1 MNTKDNKDLINAS
14 HEFRG
19 PVTSLKIILETLYEY
34 DEIMNSSKKK
44 ELIELALRETNR
56 LIKLSDYFL
65 RGEQNLTITTS
76 IKDKYIFPFFSQ
88 DIVQLYPMLA
98 LYRRSFL
105 TSSSYG
111 NSRSNMVFVNKEL
124 YFQVLL
130 NLLGNASKFTTD
142 GGWIVLELD
151 VILSLS
157 LSSFLYKQYARS
169 SVIDNGLGFTNFI
182 ESAIK
187 SREDTL
193 SLRTKRVGLKIVK
206 DILLRHKT
214 FLNGNSYP
222 LRGSKIFFTLN
233 VENNYLGHF

>member
-76 IKDKYIFPFFSQ
+76 IKDKYIFPSFSQ

-151 VILSLS
+151 VIVSLS

>member
-65 RGEQNLTITTS
+65 RGEQNPTITTS
-76 IKDKYIFPFFSQ
+76 IKDRYIFPSFSQ

-151 VILSLS
+151 VIVSLS

-169 SVIDNGLGFTNFI
+169 SVIDNGFGFTNFI

-193 SLRTKRVGLKIVK
+193 SLRTRRVGLKIVK

>member
-34 DEIMNSSKKK
+34 DEIVSSSKKK

-56 LIKLSDYFL
+56 LIELSDYFL
-65 RGEQNLTITTS
+65 REEKNLKINAS
-76 IKDKYIFPFFSQ
+76 VKDKYIFPSFSR

-98 LYRRSFL
+98 LYRKSFL
-105 TSSSYG
+105 TSSLFG
-111 NSRSNMVFVNKEL
+111 NSSINMVFVNKEL

-130 NLLGNASKFTTD
+130 NLLGNASKFTAE

-151 VILSLS
+151 VIVSLS

-169 SVIDNGLGFTNFI
+169 SVIDNGFGFTNFI

-187 SREDTL
+187 SKEDIL

-206 DILLRHKT
+206 DILLCHKT

-222 LRGSKIFFTLN
+222 SRGAKIFFTLN
-233 VENNYLGHF
+233 IEND

>member
-65 RGEQNLTITTS
+65 RGEKNLTISTS
-76 IKDKYIFPFFSQ
+76 IKDKYIFPSFSQ

-105 TSSSYG
+105 TSSLYG

-151 VILSLS
+151 VIVSLS

-193 SLRTKRVGLKIVK
+193 SLRTRRVGLKIVK

-233 VENNYLGHF
+233 VESNYLGHF

>member
-1 MNTKDNKDLINAS
+1 
-14 HEFRG
+14 
-19 PVTSLKIILETLYEY
+19 
-34 DEIMNSSKKK
+34 
-44 ELIELALRETNR
+44 
-56 LIKLSDYFL
+56 
-65 RGEQNLTITTS
+65 
-76 IKDKYIFPFFSQ
+76 
-88 DIVQLYPMLA
+88 
-98 LYRRSFL
+98 
-105 TSSSYG
+105 
-111 NSRSNMVFVNKEL
+111 MVFVNKEL

-151 VILSLS
+151 VIVSLS

-169 SVIDNGLGFTNFI
+169 SVIDNGFGFTNFI

>member
-76 IKDKYIFPFFSQ
+76 IKDKYIFPSFSQ

-105 TSSSYG
+105 TSSLYG

-151 VILSLS
+151 VIVSLS

-193 SLRTKRVGLKIVK
+193 SLRTRRVGLKIVK

-233 VENNYLGHF
+233 VESNYLGHF

>member
-76 IKDKYIFPFFSQ
+76 IKDKYIFPSFSQ

-142 GGWIVLELD
+142 GGWIILELD
-151 VILSLS
+151 VIVSLS